1 MIYFWFKAFHLIGI
15 VVWFAGLFYLVRL
28 FVYHVEASQQ
38 PEPAQ
43 TILKTQYEIMEKR
56 LYKIITTPG
65 MVMTVTMAI
74 GLIFTKPDIL
84 KLGWLHIKLVFVA
97 LLLAYHF
104 LCGWIMKQL
113 EKGECQWTG
122 QQFRAFNEV
131 PTILLVIIILL
142 AVFKKNLPLDLTTL
156 LVVTLIMTITVSIQL
171 YQKKRY
177 RNQEN
182 PQQSLKVTRL

>member
-142 AVFKKNLPLDLTTL
+142 AVFQKNLPLDLTTL
-156 LVVTLIMTITVSIQL
+156 LVVTLIITITVSIQL
-171 YQKKRY
+171 YTKKRY
-177 RNQEN
+177 RQQEN
-182 PQQSLKVTRL
+182 PQ

>member
-113 EKGECQWTG
+113 EKGEFQWTG

-156 LVVTLIMTITVSIQL
+156 LVVTLIITITVSIQL
-171 YQKKRY
+171 YTKKRY
-177 RNQEN
+177 RHQEN
-182 PQQSLKVTRL
+182 PQQSLKVTKL

>member
-1 MIYFWFKAFHLIGI
+1 MYFWFKAFHLIGI

-65 MVMTVTMAI
+65 MIMTVTMAI
-74 GLIFTKPDIL
+74 GLIFTKPEIL
-84 KLGWLHIKLVFVA
+84 KLGWLHIKLAFVA

-104 LCGWIMKQL
+104 FCGWIMKRL
-113 EKGECQWTG
+113 EKKECQWTG
-122 QQFRAFNEV
+122 QQFRTFNEA

-142 AVFKKNLPLDLTTL
+142 AVFKKSLPLYLTTL
-156 LVVTLIMTITVSIQL
+156 LVFTLIIIITTSIQL
-171 YQKKRY
+171 YAKKRN
-177 RNQEN
+177 RNQEEM
-182 PQQSLKVTRL
+182 QKATQK

>member
-28 FVYHVEASQQ
+28 FVYHVEASQET
-38 PEPAQ
+38 EPAQ

-56 LYKIITTPG
+56 LYNIITTPG

-74 GLIFTKPDIL
+74 GLIFTKPEIL
-84 KLGWLHIKLVFVA
+84 KLGWLHIKLAFVA

-122 QQFRAFNEV
+122 QQFRAFNEA

-142 AVFKKNLPLDLTTL
+142 AVFKKNLPLYLTTL
-156 LVVTLIMTITVSIQL
+156 LVFTLIITITLSIQL
-171 YQKKRY
+171 YTKKRY
-177 RNQEN
+177 RNQEKT
-182 PQQSLKVTRL
+182 QKSLKVTKL